1 MPDGKQN
8 LPEDKK
14 EGEQDSLLS
23 KVLRLVP
30 LFELILHLIE
40 IILDL
45 WR

>member
-14 EGEQDSLLS
+14 EEEQGSLLS
-23 KVLRLVP
+23 KVLALVP
-30 LFELILHLIE
+30 LVELILHLAE
-40 IILDL
+40 FILSF